1 MKFFREIRENSVYMK
16 HEQDAGKR
24 EGRKERR
31 GREDG
36 EERNDRGREEGG
48 KGREEMRGEREAWW
62 CPRNSKIKT
71 KIAKIRNLN
80 GKASTQNEVTT

>member
-1 MKFFREIRENSVYMK
+1 MKPKLLGEELSKERQFRKNSNTSKLYMKFFREIRENSVYMK

-48 KGREEMRGEREAWW
+48 KGREEMRGEREA
-62 CPRNSKIKT
+62 
-71 KIAKIRNLN
+71 
-80 GKASTQNEVTT
+80 